1 MASASG
7 RSSLTGHGAEDALSR
22 LLETFGCDVSRNTL
36 LSSETGEALGED
48 VKRAWTVKI
57 LCKEYIAG
65 KLEKGGRGDKE
76 LRWLWQEMFPEYW
89 LNLHSARWAAYNLAL
104 GAAEV
109 DFIVKFPEQ
118 PELSDS
124 QGNMDSGFS
133 IVEKRV
139 DSYEASHTTVKEFLQ
154 KLKGAAFLV
163 EVTTADGGGVVNKSD
178 QMQRLLDLARK
189 RGQDEGTM
197 LMFNGQ
203 EASKPPINADKPTP
217 AQLFHFNQ
225 KLIMELPVGLERKK
239 REEAEQRA
247 EAETRRA
254 EAETGKRK
262 AAEERA
268 QAAESELKK
277 LKAAK

>member
-1 MASASG
+1 
-7 RSSLTGHGAEDALSR
+7 
-22 LLETFGCDVSRNTL
+22 
-36 LSSETGEALGED
+36 
-48 VKRAWTVKI
+48 
-57 LCKEYIAG
+57 
-65 KLEKGGRGDKE
+65 
-76 LRWLWQEMFPEYW
+76 
-89 LNLHSARWAAYNLAL
+89 
-104 GAAEV
+104 
-109 DFIVKFPEQ
+109 
-118 PELSDS
+118 
-124 QGNMDSGFS
+124 
-133 IVEKRV
+133 
-139 DSYEASHTTVKEFLQ
+139 
-154 KLKGAAFLV
+154 
-163 EVTTADGGGVVNKSD
+163 
-178 QMQRLLDLARK
+178 
-189 RGQDEGTM
+189 M

-239 REEAEQRA
+239 REEAEQPAEAETRRA

>member
-109 DFIVKFPEQ
+109 DFIVKFPE